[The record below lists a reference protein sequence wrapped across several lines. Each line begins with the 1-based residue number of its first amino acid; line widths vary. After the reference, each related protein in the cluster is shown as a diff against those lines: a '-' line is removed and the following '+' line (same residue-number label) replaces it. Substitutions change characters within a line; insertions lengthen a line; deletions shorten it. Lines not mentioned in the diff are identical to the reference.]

1 VWVSPSLTR
10 IFGWRLEEWL
20 HRGFDDFVHPEDLEP
35 MYACQAA
42 VMAGET
48 KILELRVR
56 HRDGSYHWVQ
66 ASAGPFYDEDGGRDG
81 VVSSL
86 RVVDEQ
92 VAAHQALEF
101 LATYDDLTGVL
112 KREAALQRLSELD
125 GGERAGD
132 SAVALLFIDLDEFKV
147 VNDTW
152 GHVAGD
158 ALLRAVAQ
166 RIESVVRAND
176 VVARLGGDEFLVV
189 LDGIDGEAAA
199 AAIADKIRTAC
210 NQPVATP
217 TGTVATTLSVGVV
230 LREAGETSD
239 ALIARADRAMY
250 AAKRAGRDQTV
261 VSPLV

>member
-1 VWVSPSLTR
+1 
-10 IFGWRLEEWL
+10 
-20 HRGFDDFVHPEDLEP
+20 
-35 MYACQAA
+35 M
-42 VMAGET
+42 
-48 KILELRVR
+48 
-56 HRDGSYHWVQ
+56 
-66 ASAGPFYDEDGGRDG
+66 
-81 VVSSL
+81 SSL
-86 RVVDEQ
+86 RIVDEQ
-92 VAAHQALEF
+92 VAAHEALEF
-101 LATYDDLTGVL
+101 QATYDDLTGVL
-112 KREAALQRLSELD
+112 KREAALRRLSELD

-199 AAIADKIRTAC
+199 AAIANKIRTAC
-210 NQPVATP
+210 NQPVATL

-230 LREAGETSD
+230 LREAGEISD

-261 VSPLV
+261 VAPLV